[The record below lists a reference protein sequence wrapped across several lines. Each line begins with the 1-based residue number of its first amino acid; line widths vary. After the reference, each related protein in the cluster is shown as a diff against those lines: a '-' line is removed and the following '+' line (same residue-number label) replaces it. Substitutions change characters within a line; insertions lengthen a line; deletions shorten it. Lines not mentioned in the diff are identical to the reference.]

1 MGPVPGRI
9 RERSIREGKKDMKK
23 AVDYA
28 GIRGFN
34 YTQPGVPDM
43 QELRNKQE
51 KIWEFVR
58 HFCRTGICS
67 EAAIWWR
74 LS

>member
-1 MGPVPGRI
+1 
-9 RERSIREGKKDMKK
+9 MKK

-51 KIWEFVR
+51 KTWEFVR
-58 HFCRTGICS
+58 HFCRTSICS